1 MPDSIRIYLNPSFD
15 DEKKEVIERYY
26 EDYIGSDFTRAARDV
41 KNSILEKS
49 GSLGMCGG
57 LITSGWMDMDRMN
70 QRPILI
76 HIRSDHNRPERKVK
90 KGSKGRLFS
99 GFAILE
105 FKEEASGTY
114 LYLDGLCS
122 NVGKAGVLM
131 DFVINHLGKKLLDTG
146 LISGLKLSALG
157 YVIGYYYKKYG
168 FKFYKKYKNKLI
180 EDTLVNTALRDKFSK
195 YVYNADDEY
204 EVIEEFTGNWNSK
217 MYQLLE
223 DGEMKNI
230 TSRRVLKKLKGL
242 NQELA
247 KLINTKNGDSPKNRR
262 ETLTKRLE
270 IVRQIQKI
278 IKEQNEKIQKY
289 VESGFTPIYEFYL
302 LAKEHSAEN
311 VHILTRGRS
320 ESALAKQLEEQGIS
334 NEGFYMYLLPNSMSS
349 KASVATV
356 ARGSTKKRRKKRKN
370 TKRKNTKRKTANRN
384 NTRKNMRKNMRR
396 NNKKKSTKRKRKK

>member
-15 DEKKEVIERYY
+15 DDKSEVIQRYY

-41 KNSILEKS
+41 KNSILEKT

-70 QRPILI
+70 QRPIII

-90 KGSKGRLFS
+90 KESKGRLFS

-180 EDTLVNTALRDKFSK
+180 EDTLVNTALKDKFSK

-247 KLINTKNGDSPKNRR
+247 KLINTKNGESPKNRR

-278 IKEQNEKIQKY
+278 IKEQNEKIQSY
-289 VESGFTPIYEFYL
+289 VERGFTPIYEFYL

-334 NEGFYMYLLPNSMSS
+334 NEGFYMYLLPDSMSS
-349 KASVATV
+349 AESL
-356 ARGSTKKRRKKRKN
+356 ARGTTKRRRKKIKRKK
-370 TKRKNTKRKTANRN
+370 TKRKNARRK
-384 NTRKNMRKNMRR
+384 NTRKNMKR
-396 NNKKKSTKRKRKK
+396 NNKKKSTKRRRKK

>member
-15 DEKKEVIERYY
+15 DDKSEVIQRYY

-41 KNSILEKS
+41 KNSILEKT

-70 QRPILI
+70 QRPIII

-90 KGSKGRLFS
+90 KESKGRLFS

-180 EDTLVNTALRDKFSK
+180 EDTLVNTALKDKFSK

-247 KLINTKNGDSPKNRR
+247 KLINTKNGESPKNRR

-278 IKEQNEKIQKY
+278 IKEQNEKIQSY
-289 VESGFTPIYEFYL
+289 VERGFTPIYEFYL

-334 NEGFYMYLLPNSMSS
+334 NEGFYMYLLPDSMSS
-349 KASVATV
+349 AESL
-356 ARGSTKKRRKKRKN
+356 ARGTTKRKRKKIKRKK
-370 TKRKNTKRKTANRN
+370 TKRKNARRK
-384 NTRKNMRKNMRR
+384 NTRKNMKR
-396 NNKKKSTKRKRKK
+396 NNKKKSTKRRRKK